1 MPVRRWPAS
10 TFTSLPSHALS
21 AGACRADLGGNPH
34 ADGERCSVAAEF
46 DDARDATRRTR
57 LANERTYLAW
67 WRTGLT
73 ALAVSFG
80 AGRLVPELTGGPRWP
95 FEAIGIAFAV
105 VGIAFMAYGYVRHRE
120 VDAALARG
128 DYASL
133 PGRAAIVFAGVGT
146 LLGLATIL
154 LVALHPG

>member
-1 MPVRRWPAS
+1 MSGDDR
-10 TFTSLPSHALS
+10 
-21 AGACRADLGGNPH
+21 RADLVGNAHPH
-34 ADGERCSVAAEF
+34 GERFPVAAEF
-46 DDARDATRRTR
+46 DEAGDATRRTR

-105 VGIAFMAYGYVRHRE
+105 VGIAFMAYGYVRHKA
-120 VDAALARG
+120 VDAALERG

-133 PGRAAIVFAGVGT
+133 PGRAAIVFAGVGA

>member
-1 MPVRRWPAS
+1 
-10 TFTSLPSHALS
+10 
-21 AGACRADLGGNPH
+21 
-34 ADGERCSVAAEF
+34 VAAEF
-46 DDARDATRRTR
+46 DEARDATRRTR

-80 AGRLVPELTGGPRWP
+80 AGRLVPELSSGPTWP
-95 FEAIGIAFAV
+95 FEVIGVAFAV
-105 VGIAFMAYGYVRHRE
+105 VGIAFMAYGYVRHKDI
-120 VDAALARG
+120 DAALARG

-133 PGRAAIVFAGVGT
+133 PSRAAVLFAGAA

-154 LVALHPG
+154 LVVLHPS